1 MIEKMSKYS
10 FILLKGEETGFLARL
25 QELGVVDITRS
36 SKPVDERSAQM
47 LARISSLG
55 TTLGKLSVSDFSKD
69 PDYETILEESKRIEV
84 KDDPVAIYPELVS
97 KIREL
102 AAEISAAEKEKDYLD
117 HWGRFDKESLS
128 KLEEMGLKIRYYS
141 VPAKKFD
148 AEWTN
153 LVPLKEI
160 YRDDSTVWFVTVSD
174 DPEYSFPVKEI
185 HAPET
190 TGAEKGEEINA
201 LRKELL
207 SAKAMVQA
215 IKSRV
220 PELEAE
226 KKAIT
231 ADMDMYFAEV
241 SPERAAEDH
250 VLVFE
255 GFAPIEEDE
264 RLKEAFDKQGI
275 FYIKDTAV
283 LEDNPPI
290 KLKNNGFTS
299 QFRVLTDMYG
309 RPSYDEFDPTPM
321 ISIFFLLFFA
331 MCMGDAGY
339 GLILII
345 VGLLMKRSKG
355 FASMA
360 SLVVTL
366 GIGTLL
372 VGIVLHTFFGIDM
385 KEWTFLPSWMQKVM
399 LPTQALGFDAGMVLA
414 IIVGI
419 VHICVAQVVK
429 SIMSTRNKGF
439 LNSLGTWGWTLLIVG
454 GVTVGG
460 IALTGVLDA
469 RLTKWIIIILGSL
482 SAVGIFL
489 LNDVRRNV
497 FANIG
502 AGLWET
508 YNTAS
513 GLLGDVLSYLRL
525 YALGLAGAMLGG
537 AFNQLGEMV
546 LGDGKNL
553 FLWIPC
559 IILFLLGHTLNI
571 AMCALGAFVH
581 PLRLNFLEFF
591 KNSGYAGKGRTY
603 KPLEQINN

>member
-1 MIEKMSKYS
+1 MIDKMTKYS
-10 FILLKGEETGFLARL
+10 FILLRGEEADFLARL

-36 SKPVDERSAQM
+36 AKPVDEKSAGM
-47 LARISSLG
+47 LERIALLNH
-55 TTLGKLSVSDFSKD
+55 TAAKLERIDFSKD
-69 PDYETILEESKRIEV
+69 GDFNEVVSRNRILPSDTDATIL
-84 KDDPVAIYPELVS
+84 YPEA
-97 KIREL
+97 L
-102 AAEISAAEKEKDYLD
+102 ARLKEYTAQLSAAEKEKAYLC
-117 HWGRFDKESLS
+117 HWGN
-128 KLEEMGLKIRYYS
+128 
-141 VPAKKFD
+141 FD
-148 AEWTN
+148 AEK
-153 LVPLKEI
+153 LHGLEDLGLKLRYYQVPLNKFDPEWKNQVALHEVA
-160 YRDDSTVWFVTVSD
+160 RDEDNIWFVTISD
-174 DPEYSFPVKEI
+174 DPEYSFPVKESP
-185 HAPET
+185 APGT
-190 TGAEKGEEINA
+190 TSMEKAEEIERLKREIVSA
-201 LRKELL
+201 KADLQALKDMVPSLRKEKQGLVSGL
-207 SAKAMVQA
+207 
-215 IKSRV
+215 
-220 PELEAE
+220 
-226 KKAIT
+226 
-231 ADMDMYFAEV
+231 DMYFAEI
-241 SPERAAEDH
+241 SPEKAAEDH
-250 VLVFE
+250 ILVFE
-255 GFAPIEEDE
+255 GFAPTEEDE

-275 FYIKDTAV
+275 LYIKDTAV

-345 VGLLMKRSKG
+345 VGLLMKRSKS

-385 KEWTFLPSWMQKVM
+385 KEWAFLPSWMKKIM

-553 FLWIPC
+553 LMWLPC
-559 IILFLLGHTLNI
+559 LILFLLGHTLNI